1 MLLGCRS
8 LRAVAVMS
16 WRLFVL
22 ATKRYG
28 KWLWR
33 TQFKPRIR
41 KRYQTFHERND
52 VLHPLTSVDLKAER
66 VRMLFHQMTL
76 GDLIDVQ
83 ACNEDTPDTLLFR
96 IIDGSVVVRL
106 QTYDPVSDQ
115 MYRRALVSL

>member
-1 MLLGCRS
+1 MGRCHGCGELNS
-8 LRAVAVMS
+8 NHVSENV
-16 WRLFVL
+16 
-22 ATKRYG
+22 
-28 KWLWR
+28 
-33 TQFKPRIR
+33 IR
-41 KRYQTFHERND
+41 HFMKGMMFYT
-52 VLHPLTSVDLKAER
+52 PLTSVDLKAER

-106 QTYDPVSDQ
+106 QTYDLISDQ